1 MNAAHIRLVHRILD
15 AAGHRDLPLWL
26 GGGWA
31 IDARLGRVTREH
43 EDIDLTFPGERRD
56 EFEALLASLG
66 GRVTE
71 EMDYG
76 FLADVDGALL
86 DCEPAQ
92 WNGRA
97 YELEGVPEGSCPDA
111 AEGVLGGR
119 AVRCNSWD
127 AILWDYFHYAAEVG
141 RRRTGRTGMS
151 PRTGLRARRSAWRR
165 SRPCVPRSRGSIR
178 SADSPGVTR

>member
-127 AILWDYFHYAAEVG
+127 AILWDYFHYAAEVAQAEWPDRHVASYRLACAAVG
-141 RRRTGRTGMS
+141 VAKVEA
-151 PRTGLRARRSAWRR
+151 LRAAFARQHPKR
-165 SRPCVPRSRGSIR
+165 
-178 SADSPGVTR
+178 